1 MDQTLE
7 NDLQNL
13 KTVIA
18 DEKEAHKF
26 LVEEFILTRRAS
38 SGQLAWKLVSDPEL
52 DAQSLAILN
61 AQILPFVPDK
71 DYLPLLLK
79 LYEHPNASF
88 RLRHFIIQKI
98 GWRGQYAKSAIP
110 KLLEIFEGPFF
121 RTDAAIS
128 LLEIGYNEVDKIIP
142 VLIESLEREKNYL
155 IRMNVARQLVKH
167 VDKID
172 TIVPAFIKAMKKD
185 PDFRVRQKIIH
196 YCGEYNIQEAL
207 KTIEQLQT
215 SDQHPLVRSVALRVC
230 EKLKQTK

>member
-38 SGQLAWKLVSDPEL
+38 SGQLAWKLVSDLEL

-61 AQILPFVPDK
+61 TQILPFVPDK

-79 LYEHPNASF
+79 LYKHPNASF
-88 RLRHFIIQKI
+88 RLRHFTIQKI
-98 GWRGQYAKSAIP
+98 SRRGQYAKSAIT
-110 KLLEIFEGPFF
+110 KLLKIFKGPFF